1 VVVDSQLRTPPRAR
15 ILADDS
21 STLIVCAH
29 ADPARRDALLEAG
42 ALILELPG
50 ADGRVDLP
58 ALMKELGS
66 RGLNEIHVEAGA
78 TLNGTLLDAGLV
90 DEWLAY
96 FAPLVMGHHA
106 RGLFDFPALT
116 AMAKSRQF
124 QLINTH
130 MLGQDLRLT
139 LRPA

>member
-42 ALILELPG
+42 ALILALPD
-50 ADGRVDLP
+50 AHGRVDLA
-58 ALMKELGS
+58 ALMKELAA
-66 RGLNEIHVEAGA
+66 RGLNEIHAEAGA
-78 TLNGTLLDAGLV
+78 TLNAALLAADLV

-96 FAPLVMGHHA
+96 FACKILGHHA
-106 RGLFDFPALT
+106 RGLFDLPALDD
-116 AMAKSRQF
+116 MAKSRQF
-124 QLINTH
+124 QLLNIH